1 LRPELSEE
9 NKVTENPA
17 RRPVTGTTDEDADDA
32 LNPHRRE
39 EQLRAAQEARNRLS
53 SRSITLTGDET
64 PDQLADLQDAVE
76 RFEAAVQARGG
87 DLFVDDLGSSQPEN
101 EALVLPRREP
111 GEPVGAYTA
120 RIDAAGENLRKNR
133 SRGDDPDQ
141 N

>member
-1 LRPELSEE
+1 M
-9 NKVTENPA
+9 TEKPA
-17 RRPVTGTTDEDADDA
+17 RRPVAGTTDEDADEA

-39 EQLRAAQEARNRLS
+39 EQMRAAQESRNRLS
-53 SRSITLTGDET
+53 SRGLALTGDET

-87 DLFVDDLGSSQPEN
+87 DLFVDDLKSSQPED

-111 GEPVGAYTA
+111 GEPVEAYTA
-120 RIDAAGENLRKNR
+120 RVDAASENLRKNR

>member
-1 LRPELSEE
+1 M
-9 NKVTENPA
+9 TDQPA
-17 RRPVTGTTDEDADDA
+17 RRPVTGASDEDTDEA

-53 SRSITLTGDET
+53 SRGLALTGDES

-87 DLFVDDLGSSQPEN
+87 DLFVDDLKSSQPEDA
-101 EALVLPRREP
+101 ALVLPRREP
-111 GEPVGAYTA
+111 GEPVGVYTA
-120 RIDAAGENLRKNR
+120 RIDAAADNLRRNR